1 MIKENR
7 MKRSLNC
14 CDRMEAGMQR
24 YMRPSPTLR
33 QRQNCFAKDFTAF
46 KDHMFHID
54 SPHFSILFIIPRICI
69 AVCIYRTAYPILFF
83 LHNNEYTVLM
93 K

>member
-1 MIKENR
+1 
-7 MKRSLNC
+7 
-14 CDRMEAGMQR
+14 MQR

-33 QRQNCFAKDFTAF
+33 QRLNCFEKDFTAF

-69 AVCIYRTAYPILFF
+69 AVCIYRTAYPSFFF
-83 LHNNEYTVLM
+83 LHNIEYTVLM
-93 K
+93 KSSAVQNT